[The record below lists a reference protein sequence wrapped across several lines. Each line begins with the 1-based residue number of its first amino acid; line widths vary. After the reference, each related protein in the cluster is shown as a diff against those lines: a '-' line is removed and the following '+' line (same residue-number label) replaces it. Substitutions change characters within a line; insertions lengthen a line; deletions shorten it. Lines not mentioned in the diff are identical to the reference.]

1 MKTNKSYSKRIR
13 VTRNGKLMARRPGQ
27 DHYNALESGREKLSK
42 GGQQRLNVTTA
53 IMRRFLPGN
62 GGKKMGTRPVDASSS
77 PEATS

>member
-1 MKTNKSYSKRIR
+1 MKTNKAYSKRIR

-62 GGKKMGTRPVDASSS
+62 GGKKMGTRAADANNAA
-77 PEATS
+77 ATS